1 VHAVN
6 GMSFASPKTAARLH
20 GGYTGIAEEFMSASP
35 LPLTDIEVS
44 KKDGAMYVSIGGRK
58 VQSGLYRVTYVGN
71 EDTMLRRM
79 NCP

>member
-1 VHAVN
+1 
-6 GMSFASPKTAARLH
+6 
-20 GGYTGIAEEFMSASP
+20 MSASP

-71 EDTMLRRM
+71 ETARPSR
-79 NCP
+79 